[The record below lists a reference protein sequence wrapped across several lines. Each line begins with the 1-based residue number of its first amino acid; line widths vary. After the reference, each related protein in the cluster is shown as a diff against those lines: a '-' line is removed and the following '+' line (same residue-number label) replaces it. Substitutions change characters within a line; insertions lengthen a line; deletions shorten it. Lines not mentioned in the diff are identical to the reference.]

1 MQIEALCG
9 WLKPANDKP
18 KAFTKHVSYLQEVL
32 KQWVSI
38 HLDSISYP
46 SRDIKSLAVPIGSC
60 VGVCCICGYLCV
72 CWKSEKKA
80 DVLLQQKMS
89 KVRCNH
95 SHCEVWRNENPFSFF
110 TEYRFST
117 WSRVQKQHAYFKNLT
132 LSKSKYSFLLLQGSV
147 LGYLIFNVKV
157 TNPEKNEL

>member
-110 TEYRFST
+110 LFSQSIGLVHDRECKSSMHT
-117 WSRVQKQHAYFKNLT
+117 SKT
-132 LSKSKYSFLLLQGSV
+132 LLW
-147 LGYLIFNVKV
+147 VKV
-157 TNPEKNEL
+157 SIAFSSFKARC

>member
-1 MQIEALCG
+1 MQIQALCG
-9 WLKPANDKP
+9 WLKPANYKP

-38 HLDSISYP
+38 HLDPISYP

-95 SHCEVWRNENPFSFF
+95 SDCEVWRNENPFSFF
-110 TEYRFST
+110 FSH
-117 WSRVQKQHAYFKNLT
+117 SIGLIHDRECKSSPCMRSSKT
-132 LSKSKYSFLLLQGSV
+132 LLW
-147 LGYLIFNVKV
+147 VKV
-157 TNPEKNEL
+157 SIAFSSFEARC